1 MGRHLPAGRCLCQG
15 PAHHAV
21 SAQSEKVG
29 NGAIGGDAAT
39 GDLPGQGVEQVVIG
53 GSDNEFGSLIVDFFV
68 PDSRIAF
75 EFHGIQHDEFNKFF
89 HGDKSNLEKQKKRD
103 STKKEWCQLNNITL
117 IEVRDPYCS
126 TEELKQLITDSN
138 AKS

>member
-1 MGRHLPAGRCLCQG
+1 MKFKTLNGREIRLQLEASKYPLR
-15 PAHHAV
+15 
-21 SAQSEKVG
+21 SAERSPSKGQYNLGVRIQEIYSGSVILEEFV
-29 NGAIGGDAAT
+29 
-39 GDLPGQGVEQVVIG
+39 LPG
-53 GSDNEFGSLIVDFFV
+53 SKLSVDFFV
-68 PDSRIAF
+68 PDSKIAF

-89 HGDKSNLEKQKKRD
+89 HGDKSDLEKQKKRD
-103 STKKEWCQLNNITL
+103 NSKKEWCQLNNITL